1 MDVRDARDD
10 LEEFTIAAADVENMF
25 LSENVTIDL
34 DTIGNPNVDPSV
46 NDFIQQEARQ
56 RLLRALAKTVHA
68 PADEEA
74 GGLRPTALNVLR
86 ERRHDAIL
94 VSARR
99 GEGKTTFLTRIL
111 AEIEKYKDW
120 KDLLGSTQ
128 GLKDPPRL
136 YSLGLIDPTLIETK
150 QNIMIVVID
159 RIRIATQHKR
169 KHNGADEGY
178 KAVDRALH
186 KLAEGLSLLDGIGGD
201 LYSGKD
207 WLDPEYVLERGL
219 EEASAAHDFERR
231 FRNYV
236 KVAADFL
243 NVNAF
248 VLAIDDVDTW
258 FERGWPVLEA
268 MRKYLAT
275 PQVRIILSGDLNLY
289 ALLVRQQQW
298 AQMRKEFLN
307 AEKMLEKANGTS
319 QIREI
324 GAMVGTLQDQYLV
337 KVAPPESRINLR
349 PLGSQPPGRKITLK
363 WGDPTTE
370 ATLENFVQLLSERV
384 LGIRQKSDTD
394 LIRQKLLQ
402 LPLRSALQILAG
414 ARLAC
419 SASHSSF
426 DEAQSQAEDAL
437 RHVAWTALMNL
448 GLDVDKTRDAVPD
461 QILGILSE
469 WLTRRKLWESLARLY
484 PDAVDADDRNLV
496 AIYLTA
502 ILNGFFVKSPGK
514 MIDYWLKIS
523 TVREKI
529 DRGEI
534 SASSDEG
541 VPQLLKHL
549 AADTSESSYQFVSRL
564 ASWEAIE
571 GGKEGTRQIVAD
583 IRFSGATVP
592 MKRIREWKAA
602 IKELYGFDFENSNDA
617 KVTLSNFVNGRSK
630 GGGGSLPP
638 ALKGYHERLKA
649 AGFDYQSYR
658 ATKGIKLYYINGLE
672 DLSDNLDRNARLIA
686 HLPIHEI
693 ISGQASGQGN
703 FSFLRILAVVGEMID
718 LMEKPSEDREFS
730 LSEILRSAGMMRSYP
745 TPVAVEGLRLGIT
758 DGSDLEVDGDPLD
771 DADLDGIKI
780 ETVLAKWLENH
791 SGKEGQR
798 HTLAPIVLSRVWTR
812 FTYSFQKIRE
822 GMVHGESRY
831 LGVLTHRMLISFLHS
846 VGYEV
851 LRAANVDVSASL
863 ANNPVTSG
871 EFFVRLLDEIYDE
884 KHDSGFHRTAEFAF
898 FDLIFTCPLWGYFLA
913 RREQDEVTQPR
924 RLSPNESIFA
934 QYSKRTDKYWLE
946 DEIAVVT
953 LRSPGNS
960 EDATFEGL
968 YFLLNTVQLQGQ
980 DSSLGR
986 QPNAAKKRR
995 VQLSDV
1001 PAEDNPTSAAP
1012 DESTA

>member
-1 MDVRDARDD
+1 MSGN
-10 LEEFTIAAADVENMF
+10 II
-25 LSENVTIDL
+25 IDL
-34 DTIGNPNVDPSV
+34 DTVGNPNFDPGV
-46 NDFIQQEARQ
+46 NDFIQQDARQ
-56 RLLRALAKTVHA
+56 RLLKALAKTVQA
-68 PADEEA
+68 PADEDA
-74 GGLRPTALNVLR
+74 GGLRPTALNILR

-120 KDLLGSTQ
+120 TDLLGSTH

-169 KHNGADEGY
+169 KNNGADEEY
-178 KAVDRALH
+178 KVVERALH

-231 FRNYV
+231 FRTYV
-236 KVAADFL
+236 KVAAKFL
-243 NVNAF
+243 DKDAF

-268 MRKYLAT
+268 LRKYLAT

-307 AEKMLEKANGTS
+307 AEKMLEKATAGTS

-349 PLGSQPPGRKITLK
+349 PLGSQPQAHKLK
-363 WGDPTTE
+363 LRWGDLKEE
-370 ATLENFVQLLSERV
+370 ATVESFVQLLSERV
-384 LGIRQKSDTD
+384 LGIRHKSDTD

-419 SASHSSF
+419 SESSSSF
-426 DEAQSQAEDAL
+426 DEGQNQAEDAL

-448 GLDVDKTRDAVPD
+448 GLDVDKTRDAAPD
-461 QILGILSE
+461 EILGIVSE
-469 WLTRRKLWESLARLY
+469 WLTRRKLWDSLARLY

-496 AIYLTA
+496 AIYMTA

-529 DRGEI
+529 DLGEI
-534 SASSDEG
+534 SASSDAG
-541 VPQLLKHL
+541 VPRLLKHL
-549 AADTSESSYQFVSRL
+549 AADTSESSYHFVSRL

-571 GGKEGTRQIVAD
+571 GGKEGTRQTVAD

-602 IKELYGFDFENSNDA
+602 VKELYGFDFKNSDEA
-617 KVTLSNFVNGRSK
+617 KTTLSNFINGRSK
-630 GGGGSLPP
+630 GKTGSLSP
-638 ALKGYHERLKA
+638 ALKGYHDRLKA
-649 AGFDYQSYR
+649 ARFDYKSYR
-658 ATKGIKLYYINGLE
+658 TTKGIKLYYINGLE
-672 DLSDNLDRNARLIA
+672 DLSDHLDRNARLIA
-686 HLPIHEI
+686 HLPRHEI
-693 ISGQASGQGN
+693 VSGQAYAQGN
-703 FSFLRILAVVGEMID
+703 FSLLRILAVVGEMID
-718 LMEKPSEDREFS
+718 LIENPNDASEKS
-730 LSEILRSAGMMRSYP
+730 LADILRLAGMMRSYP
-745 TPVAVEGLRLGIT
+745 TPVAVEGLRLEMT
-758 DGSDLEVDGDPLD
+758 DEADLEADVDPLED
-771 DADLDGIKI
+771 PNLVGDQI
-780 ETVLAKWLENH
+780 ETVLAKWLADH
-791 SGKEGQR
+791 GGKKGQR
-798 HTLAPIVLSRVWTR
+798 HALAPIVLSRIWTR
-812 FTYSFQKIRE
+812 FTYSFQKIRDAL
-822 GMVHGESRY
+822 VHGESRY
-831 LGVLTHRMLISFLHS
+831 LGVLTHRLLISFVHS
-846 VGYEV
+846 VGYEA
-851 LRAANVDVSASL
+851 LRAANTDVSASL

-884 KHDSGFHRTAEFAF
+884 KHDGGFHSTPEFAF

-913 RREQDEVTQPR
+913 RREEDEVTQSR
-924 RLSPNESIFA
+924 RLSPNESIFKR
-934 QYSKRTDKYWLE
+934 YSERTEKYWGGS
-946 DEIAVVT
+946 EIAVVT
-953 LRSPGNS
+953 LRSPGSS
-960 EDATFEGL
+960 EDAKFEGL

-980 DSSLGR
+980 DSPIGR
-986 QPNAAKKRR
+986 QPSATRRRR
-995 VQLSDV
+995 VRLSDM
-1001 PAEDNPTSAAP
+1001 PAEDTATADNPTSTTP
-1012 DESTA
+1012 EEGTA